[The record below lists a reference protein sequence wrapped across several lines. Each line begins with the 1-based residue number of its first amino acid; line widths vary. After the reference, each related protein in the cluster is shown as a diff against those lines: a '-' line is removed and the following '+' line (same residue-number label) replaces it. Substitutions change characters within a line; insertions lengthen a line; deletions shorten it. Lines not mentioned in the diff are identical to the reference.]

1 VRAIHRRESGFSLI
15 EMLVVLTLV
24 SILAGI
30 ATLTLGDSSSR
41 AYVTTMQSDLRNLQT
56 AQEAYIEQTFAETG
70 TATYASN
77 VSDLKLTLSNGV
89 QIRMRGNATG
99 WAARAT
105 HQRVPGAR
113 CALYRGSARPFLPAT
128 DEGKIACD

>member
-1 VRAIHRRESGFSLI
+1 MRTIGYRESGFTLV

-30 ATLTLGDSSSR
+30 ATVTLGGSSSR
-41 AYVTTMQSDLRNLQT
+41 AYTTTMQSDLRNLQT

-70 TATYASN
+70 RATYASRI
-77 VSDLKLTLSNGV
+77 SDLSLTLSNGV

-105 HQRVPGAR
+105 HVRVSGTR
-113 CALYRGSARPFLPAT
+113 CALYRGSIRPFPPAT
-128 DEGKIACD
+128 DEGKVACD